1 MTCLVLA
8 CGDAP
13 IPPRLAELATVT
25 APAVPTKPDFDELLP
40 RLDELGE
47 RTTSVP
53 RLIVVGEDAALAA
66 ALTRLMRSERLSVE
80 LAYVAATRTAATRL
94 YRLPTGSPAAD
105 LAVLGRA
112 APLPLVRDDSGTA
125 LVGLASITGPE
136 GGELVGETYAD
147 STRLFSGTVRSVRVA
162 PTLEAPGVRATVGRG
177 WGFLGPRWTSARAV
191 QTGST
196 AAVVTRDG
204 VTTPRSL
211 KRCSFYR
218 HPQDWLLVR

>member
-1 MTCLVLA
+1 MTSLVLA

-13 IPPRLAELATVT
+13 IPPRLAELTTVT

-40 RLDELGE
+40 LLDELGG
-47 RTTSVP
+47 SPSAP
-53 RLIVVGEDAALAA
+53 RLVVVGEDAALAA
-66 ALTRLMRSERLSVE
+66 ALTRLMRTERLSVE
-80 LAYVAATRTAATRL
+80 LAYVTATRTPATRL

-125 LVGLASITGPE
+125 LVGLATITGPE

-147 STRLFSGTVRSVRVA
+147 STRLFSGTIRSLRVS
-162 PTLEAPGVRATVGRG
+162 PTLEAPGVRAAAARG
-177 WGFLGPRWTSARAV
+177 WGFLGPRWTPARAV
-191 QTGST
+191 QTGSV